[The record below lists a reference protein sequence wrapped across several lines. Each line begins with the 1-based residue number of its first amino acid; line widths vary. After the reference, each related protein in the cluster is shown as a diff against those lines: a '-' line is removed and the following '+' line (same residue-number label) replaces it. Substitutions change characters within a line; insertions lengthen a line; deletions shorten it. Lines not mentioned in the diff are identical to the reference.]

1 MNIIKKA
8 ENDDHY
14 QTMMIGLIFLGLV
27 ICTVAGFVLG
37 CVYGKRAETNTETA
51 AETVTE
57 MKETFTK
64 VADSVYRHE
73 QTGVYYIAT
82 DFGGVCVVVNADG
95 TPYTGMKDEHDNNGK
110 N

>member
-27 ICTVAGFVLG
+27 ICTVVGFALG
-37 CVYGKRAETNTETA
+37 YVYGKRAETVTET
-51 AETVTE
+51 
-57 MKETFTK
+57 KETFTK
-64 VADSVYRHE
+64 VASKVYRHE

-82 DFGGVCVVVNADG
+82 NNGGVCVMVNADG
-95 TPYTGMKDEHDNNGK
+95 TPYTGGK
-110 N
+110 EVRT

>member
-27 ICTVAGFVLG
+27 ICTVVGLALG
-37 CVYGKRAETNTETA
+37 YVYGKRAETNTEAA

-64 VADSVYRHE
+64 VASKVYRHE

-82 DFGGVCVVVNADG
+82 NNGGVCVMVNADG
-95 TPYTGMKDEHDNNGK
+95 TPYTGGK
-110 N
+110 EVRT